1 MACKVP
7 KVVPS
12 FDINDGGTVRRYSEG
27 KIHNLNLFTTNVT
40 EHHFEIDSGL
50 KMENSS
56 EEIIEND
63 DINTTFY
70 IDITLKFR
78 LLRTT
83 YLWEYFFSSG
93 ILSMYHTCGQD
104 LP

>member
-1 MACKVP
+1 M
-7 KVVPS
+7 
-12 FDINDGGTVRRYSEG
+12 E
-27 KIHNLNLFTTNVT
+27 KI
-40 EHHFEIDSGL
+40 
-50 KMENSS
+50 S

-83 YLWEYFFSSG
+83 YLWEYFFSNG

-104 LP
+104 LPFTYFDVSLKKKTPFCNSLTVNVVFSSLGWTYLTHLTDLANRFKSN

>member
-1 MACKVP
+1 MLQL
-7 KVVPS
+7 S
-12 FDINDGGTVRRYSEG
+12 S
-27 KIHNLNLFTTNVT
+27 
-40 EHHFEIDSGL
+40 DSGL
-50 KMENSS
+50 KMENIS

-104 LP
+104 LPYTYFDVSLKKKTPIIFTKLKNSTTVFIFKS

>member
-1 MACKVP
+1 
-7 KVVPS
+7 
-12 FDINDGGTVRRYSEG
+12 
-27 KIHNLNLFTTNVT
+27 
-40 EHHFEIDSGL
+40 
-50 KMENSS
+50 MENIS

-104 LP
+104 LPYTYFDVSLKKNSRNIHFNLERVVKYVSCK

>member
-1 MACKVP
+1 MSTNIWRKLGLNFAAT
-7 KVVPS
+7 
-12 FDINDGGTVRRYSEG
+12 FYS
-27 KIHNLNLFTTNVT
+27 
-40 EHHFEIDSGL
+40 DSGL

-83 YLWEYFFSSG
+83 YLWKYFFSNG

-104 LP
+104 LPFTYFDVSLQKKKQISFSQN